1 MELRL
6 KERLGRKFDEEI
18 RFFKGWMEGP
28 KQVGAILPT
37 SSITAR
43 RMASVINP
51 GSGLPVLELGPG
63 TGIITKAILQR
74 GIKPADL
81 VSIEYSTDFYQH
93 LLKTIPDVRFINGD
107 AFELDKILG
116 DFKDRKFDAVISAI
130 PMLSF
135 PMEKRIW
142 LLEDLLDRMPHGRPV
157 MQITYGP
164 VSPIIAKPDRYRIK
178 HFDFVVR
185 NLPPAQLW
193 TYTRPD

>member
-93 LLKTIPDVRFINGD
+93 LLKTIPDVRFINGMRSS
-107 AFELDKILG
+107 FRP
-116 DFKDRKFDAVISAI
+116 FSATSRTASS
-130 PMLSF
+130 MRSF
-135 PMEKRIW
+135 PQSRC
-142 LLEDLLDRMPHGRPV
+142 
-157 MQITYGP
+157 
-164 VSPIIAKPDRYRIK
+164 
-178 HFDFVVR
+178 
-185 NLPPAQLW
+185 
-193 TYTRPD
+193 